1 MSRRALA
8 LCCLL
13 AGCAGGGQ
21 PAPDFSLTSG
31 RSAPSRSADVA
42 VHTDLIRGMLA
53 QDNNYAALAHIQD
66 QQRRSGNSIELKYL
80 EAEAR
85 RRLGEAAAAEA
96 LYRSLL
102 RTEVAA
108 QAYHGLGLL
117 YASRDM
123 AKSVN
128 FLREA
133 AHRQPTDA
141 ELRSDLGYA
150 LLRAGR
156 YRESLPE
163 LATAVELDS
172 ANERARNNL
181 ILLLLAT
188 GDEPG
193 VKRVVADTGVD
204 AKTLTRLR
212 KQAQSMQGRAAANGG
227 AR

>member
-1 MSRRALA
+1 MSRLALA

-13 AGCAGGGQ
+13 AGCAGGAQ
-21 PAPDFSLTSG
+21 TAPDFSLTSG
-31 RSAPSRSADVA
+31 RSATARSADVA

-66 QQRRSGNSIELKYL
+66 QQRRSGNSIELRYL
-80 EAEAR
+80 EAEAQ
-85 RRLGEAAAAEA
+85 RRLGEASAAEA

-133 AHRQPTDA
+133 ARRQPTDA

-156 YRESLPE
+156 YRESMPE

-172 ANERARNNL
+172 TNEKARNNL

-193 VKRVVADTGVD
+193 VKRVVAETGVD

-212 KQAQSMQGRAAANGG
+212 KQAQSMQGRSAAAGG
-227 AR
+227 TR